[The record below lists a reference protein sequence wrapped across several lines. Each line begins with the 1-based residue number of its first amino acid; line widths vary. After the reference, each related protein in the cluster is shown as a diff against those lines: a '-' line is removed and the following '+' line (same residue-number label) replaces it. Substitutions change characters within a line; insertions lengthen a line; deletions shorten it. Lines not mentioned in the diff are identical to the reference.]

1 MFRRCVRLSHPEVKR
16 ENNVTFSRNAV
27 LKMEKNAISLTWG
40 KFSARELQHADFSRE
55 SHLSHHLDHPRKPI
69 LTNFG
74 RCLPS
79 GMGASQ
85 VAAIGG
91 QNAKQPRTRDVD
103 PGILIPGSRDCV
115 SPEYRDW
122 DIRDP
127 EIPTGKNNKL
137 YS

>member
-27 LKMEKNAISLTWG
+27 LKIGKNAISLTWG

-74 RCLPS
+74 D
-79 GMGASQ
+79 GMSSRIGAYQ
-85 VAAIGG
+85 VATISDR
-91 QNAKQPRTRDVD
+91 NAKQPPMSTAQVD
-103 PGILIPGSRDCV
+103 F
-115 SPEYRDW
+115 
-122 DIRDP
+122 
-127 EIPTGKNNKL
+127 
-137 YS
+137 